1 MTCKYIKETNVVYDK
16 NGIAIPLKQNL
27 DCQSK
32 DIVYLIEC
40 SNCGIRYVGETSQ
53 KLKDRINQHR
63 SDIKRKQYTTVA
75 TNLAQHCPN
84 IEHFSV
90 TPLEKI
96 DRMIPESYTFLGKMD
111 CADEIKLL
119 QKEQLWIHRFNTLIP
134 NGLNKRQEIP
144 PPIPFVFMY
153 NDKASDIANLVKE
166 IYEKIQER
174 GGNTFPRI
182 QLVTAYKK
190 NANLRDLIVRSK
202 LD

>member
-1 MTCKYIKETNVVYDK
+1 
-16 NGIAIPLKQNL
+16 
-27 DCQSK
+27 
-32 DIVYLIEC
+32 
-40 SNCGIRYVGETSQ
+40 
-53 KLKDRINQHR
+53 
-63 SDIKRKQYTTVA
+63 
-75 TNLAQHCPN
+75 
-84 IEHFSV
+84 
-90 TPLEKI
+90 
-96 DRMIPESYTFLGKMD
+96 MIPESYTFLGKMD